1 MITDRIGQQDVVLQI
16 NHNHYLKKTNTPRKN
31 VSSRDNVF
39 IKKFLHFGDSPVF
52 LWIRGCC
59 HGYFDHFCDLWISLV
74 DLV

>member
-39 IKKFLHFGDSPVF
+39 IKNSSILEIPQFFFG
-52 LWIRGCC
+52 
-59 HGYFDHFCDLWISLV
+59 
-74 DLV
+74 